1 MTRKELREKA
11 ERLVADVQGWKEEDY
26 KRPRHEV
33 IKMHGGATFV
43 SLVEAIESFG
53 LEIARA
59 VAEDCAK
66 VVETEFAPAYVEQ
79 IFPEVSREYI
89 KEHSSVITGAS
100 GRMGRHLCEAIP
112 RKIREY
118 AKRLE
123 GEK

>member
-59 VAEDCAK
+59 VAEECANLVLCCEESICNNK
-66 VVETEFAPAYVEQ
+66 
-79 IFPEVSREYI
+79 
-89 KEHSSVITGAS
+89 KLAS
-100 GRMGRHLCEAIP
+100 
-112 RKIREY
+112 KIREY

>member
-1 MTRKELREKA
+1 MTRNDIREKA
-11 ERLVADVQGWKEEDY
+11 SKWLGTISTPPSEKMYLKDY
-26 KRPRHEV
+26 
-33 IKMHGGATFV
+33 MLDGM
-43 SLVEAIESFG
+43 ESFG